1 MKIVT
6 TPYELKLTKP
16 FGLARS
22 TRTTNSIVLVKLD
35 DLGYGEAS
43 PSAYYG
49 EDVPTVIQTITQA
62 VPKISIYPLYINEIM
77 SQLNQQF
84 PSNAAARAAID
95 MALYDILAKRLRLPL
110 HAYLG
115 IAPPRCAQTSF
126 TIGIAPIE
134 EMLKKVDDARHHPIL
149 KIKLGKDPDHDLT
162 VMREIRKRTNQTI
175 RVDANGG
182 WTLDNALTCI
192 KALADMD
199 IEYVE
204 QPLEKGSLADLAQ
217 LKKASPL
224 PIFLDE
230 DVLVSSDIPKVAG
243 TCDGINIKLMKCG
256 GITEAM
262 KMIHTARAFDLQIM
276 LGCMIESSLAIT
288 AASHLASL
296 VDYLDLDGNLLVSND
311 PFQGMILEKGYLRVP
326 ETPGLGATPRQDI
339 AELCEAGII

>member
-1 MKIVT
+1 MKVVT
-6 TPYELKLTKP
+6 TPYELKLIKP
-16 FGLARS
+16 FGIARS
-22 TRTTNSIVLVKLD
+22 TRTTSSIVLIKLD

-49 EDVPTVIQTITQA
+49 EDVATVVQTIAQA
-62 VPKISIYPLYINEIM
+62 VSKISTYPLYINEIM

-84 PSNAAARAAID
+84 PGNAAARAAID

-115 IAPPRCAQTSF
+115 IAPPRHAQTSY
-126 TIGIAPIE
+126 TIGIAPID
-134 EMLKKVDDARHHPIL
+134 EMLEKVDAARDYPIL

-182 WTLDNALTCI
+182 WRLDNALTCI

-204 QPLEKGSLADLAQ
+204 QPLEKGSLAELAQ

-230 DVLVSSDIPKVAG
+230 DISVSSDIPKVAG
-243 TCDGINIKLMKCG
+243 KCDGINIKLMKCG
-256 GITEAM
+256 GITEAIN
-262 KMIHTARAFDLQIM
+262 MIHTARALDLQIM

-311 PFQGMILEKGYLRVP
+311 PFQGMILENGYLRVP
-326 ETPGLGATPRQDI
+326 GTPGLGATPRQDI